1 MLGFLGR
8 RVVTLLFT
16 LLAASVVVF
25 TVLEVL
31 PGDPAL
37 LMLGT
42 EAREDT
48 LAALRSQ
55 MGLDRPA
62 PVRYLDWAGGAL
74 TGDFGTS
81 YTYKMPVATLVGDR
95 LAVTAPLAL
104 LALLLST
111 ALAIPLGMLAA
122 VKHNRIGD
130 WGVMGFSQLGL
141 AVPSFWVGI
150 MLIWA
155 FALQLRWFGAGGFPG
170 WSAGWGTALQ
180 ALVLP
185 AVALAL
191 TEAAILARI
200 VRSAMLET
208 MREDYVRTARAKG
221 LSKGQ
226 VLRRHVLR
234 NAAIPVTTIV
244 GITITSLIALSA
256 VVERAFS
263 LDGLGAALVQAALSK
278 DFAVVQG
285 IALVLVAAFVV
296 ANAIVDLLYAV
307 LDPRIRYVK

>member
-55 MGLDRPA
+55 MGLDKPA

-122 VKHNRIGD
+122 VKHNRVGD

-150 MLIWA
+150 MLILLLSLKAKA
-155 FALQLRWFGAGGFPG
+155 FPTAGFGDGVPNHIKSIILPG
-170 WSAGWGTALQ
+170 LT
-180 ALVLP
+180 
-185 AVALAL
+185 VALAL
-191 TEAAILARI
+191 VPILI
-200 VRSAMLET
+200 RSLRASLLEVL
-208 MREDYVRTARAKG
+208 ESEYVTTARSKG
-221 LSKGQ
+221 LSESR
-226 VLRRHVLR
+226 VLVRHALR
-234 NAAIPVTTIV
+234 NAAVSTVSVLGVNIGYLVGGTLVIEQVFAIPGV
-244 GITITSLIALSA
+244 GQLMINSIFQ
-256 VVERAFS
+256 R
-263 LDGLGAALVQAALSK
+263 
-278 DFAVVQG
+278 DFPVVQG
-285 IALVLVAAFVV
+285 VTLVFGVLVVLV
-296 ANAIVDLLYAV
+296 NLLTDVGYSL
-307 LDPRIRYVK
+307 LDPRVRFSR